1 MFRMSQNVQMNLNDR
16 MLYIN
21 DQTRKAIDSSRAKMV
36 GDIIYPNVD
45 ESRFSGL
52 YSSNGSRPNILICRY
67 VSALILK
74 RMYRLSDE
82 VLLEFI
88 RCGSLNFQYALHT
101 TQEET
106 QPLSESSLRRFRRKV
121 EAYNHEN
128 SCDLIKDEFE
138 RISRKMAVDMGV
150 LHEDVNAGEDDD
162 TVTLVRMDSMEI
174 EAHAKA
180 MTRIEILY
188 TTNLIVIRYLL
199 KKGFKDI
206 IPESLLHYLSED
218 DHNKVMYYRVAED
231 KKAGVQDN
239 RVAEAVKE
247 MIQLQ
252 SAMQEHFGAKL
263 LETIP
268 EYKVFQRVL
277 EEQTRLDDQGERV
290 PKDKKDI
297 SPDSVQNPFDATV
310 TYRYKRGQH
319 HGHVLNAA
327 EAVDDSGNGIIVH
340 ATVEPNTVSDSAMAK
355 EYMEQLPDN
364 GPKQIFTADGAYNS
378 DELKELAAKKNVTIQ
393 TTSLTGKETNDVF
406 ADFVLNDEETTILSC
421 PAGKVPTSC
430 NYNPNNGRIM
440 AKMPDNCCATC
451 PHREQCKA
459 KVCKK
464 RQRSSVSVTGKM
476 VARASQARSFSTEDG
491 KKNARRRNGVE
502 GIMSVMRRKYD
513 IDHIPVFGLERLKL
527 WVWTTLLSYNLVK
540 YQKYQLTTA
549 KKALAT

>member
-1 MFRMSQNVQMNLNDR
+1 
-16 MLYIN
+16 
-21 DQTRKAIDSSRAKMV
+21 MV

-340 ATVEPNTVSDSAMAK
+340 ATVEPNTASDSTMAK

-378 DELKELAAKKNVTIQ
+378 DKLKELAAKKNVTIQ

-406 ADFVLNDEETTILSC
+406 ADFVLNDEETAILSC

-430 NYNPNNGRIM
+430 NYNPNNGRIT

-464 RQRSSVSVTGKM
+464 RQRSSVSVTGKNG
-476 VARASQARSFSTEDG
+476 RPSKSG
-491 KKNARRRNGVE
+491 KIILDRRWQEKRQETQRRGRNHVRNAPEIR
-502 GIMSVMRRKYD
+502 
-513 IDHIPVFGLERLKL
+513 H
-527 WVWTTLLSYNLVK
+527 
-540 YQKYQLTTA
+540 
-549 KKALAT
+549 